1 MISAFPSSHGRRPR
15 VFREQGVRRFQPGVE
30 DGGGSRFG
38 LIFMFFLFCLS
49 RRRSAA
55 HNDFDAR

>member
-1 MISAFPSSHGRRPR
+1 
-15 VFREQGVRRFQPGVE
+15 VE
-30 DGGGSRFG
+30 DGGGNRFG
-38 LIFMFFLFCLS
+38 LIFMFFLFCLL